1 MSFRRENQ
9 RLANNRNGIEL
20 LERPQ
25 QQLDENRLH
34 LNDLY
39 RDRKI
44 FLIHK
49 TIKIK
54 KAISNAGVSYLFENI

>member
-9 RLANNRNGIEL
+9 RLGSNRNGIEL
-20 LERPQ
+20 MERPQQ

-34 LNDLY
+34 LNDLH

-44 FLIHK
+44 FLIQK
-49 TIKIK
+49 TLKIK
-54 KAISNAGVSYLFENI
+54 RVISNVGVSKIY

>member
-25 QQLDENRLH
+25 QQLDGNRLL

-44 FLIHK
+44 FLIKK

-54 KAISNAGVSYLFENI
+54 RVISNVGVSYLF

>member
-1 MSFRRENQ
+1 MSIRRENQ

-25 QQLDENRLH
+25 QQLDGNRLL

-44 FLIHK
+44 FLIKK

-54 KAISNAGVSYLFENI
+54 RVISNVGVSYLF